1 MKKIFAL
8 ILTFALALTAAS
20 VPAFAA
26 DTDTIGKGGS
36 AVKDVKATYSAGDS
50 ATIVYSVDIT
60 WGEMSFT
67 YNDGAW
73 DPDTH
78 KYDASWSS
86 KGNTVTV
93 TNHSNTAVTAKL
105 SYTAADNYTDIAGK
119 FEKGE
124 LNLATA
130 VGTDISNA
138 PHGSDTLTVS
148 GALSSETP
156 ADTVIGTVTVT
167 LN

>member
-26 DTDTIGKGGS
+26 DTIGKGGS

-50 ATIVYSVDIT
+50 AAIVYSVDIT

-78 KYDASWSS
+78 KYDASWSP

-93 TNHSNTAVTAKL
+93 KNHSNTAVTAKL

-138 PHGSDTLTVS
+138 PHDSDTLTVS
-148 GALSSETP
+148 GALSSETL

>member
-1 MKKIFAL
+1 
-8 ILTFALALTAAS
+8 
-20 VPAFAA
+20 
-26 DTDTIGKGGS
+26 
-36 AVKDVKATYSAGDS
+36 
-50 ATIVYSVDIT
+50 
-60 WGEMSFT
+60 MSFT

-78 KYDASWSS
+78 KYDASWSP

-138 PHGSDTLTVS
+138 PHDSDTLTVS
-148 GALSSETP
+148 GALSSETL

>member
-26 DTDTIGKGGS
+26 DTIGKGGS

-50 ATIVYSVDIT
+50 AAIVYSVDIT

-78 KYDASWSS
+78 KYDASWSP

-148 GALSSETP
+148 GALSSETL

>member
-26 DTDTIGKGGS
+26 DTIGKGGS

-124 LNLATA
+124 LSLATA

-156 ADTVIGTVTVT
+156 ADTIIGRVTVT